1 MPTEGQR
8 KTKFGR
14 EYYTWNPDK
23 YQGPLTSVNDTVLK
37 PIPPKKEDDA

>member
-23 YQGPLTSVNDTVLK
+23 YHGPLTSVNDTVLK
-37 PIPPKKEDDA
+37 PIPRKEEDDA